1 VTTPVATRAKLI
13 ESAGEPLKLVLRS
26 DDESLAVLT
35 LGPADA
41 VALDADLLNGARRRL
56 GRPGDGE
63 R

>member
-1 VTTPVATRAKLI
+1 
-13 ESAGEPLKLVLRS
+13 VLRS

-35 LGPADA
+35 VGPADA
-41 VALDADLLNGARRRL
+41 VALAGDLLNGARRL